1 VPKGKTESNKKERT
15 IMEDMLTRFFEN
27 LVGRVYGPMHFR
39 VILQPLMATIFAIL
53 DGRKD
58 AHAGRAPFF
67 WALFTNPEH
76 RHEMLRSGWKSVGK
90 IFVLALILDAIYQ
103 FIVIRWFYPGEALVT
118 ACILAIVP
126 YLLLRGPVNRLTPR
140 KGKEEHHEV

>member
-1 VPKGKTESNKKERT
+1 
-15 IMEDMLTRFFEN
+15 MEDMLTRFFEN

-118 ACILAIVP
+118 ACLLAIVP

-140 KGKEEHHEV
+140 KGKEEHHEG

>member
-118 ACILAIVP
+118 ACLLAIVP

-140 KGKEEHHEV
+140 KGKEEHHEG